1 MFAYMQAD
9 VNVPGL
15 AQATTAF
22 REAQDLAAQL
32 LPGSHP
38 VRLSVE
44 VEYVAYIYDC
54 LHEAEQSRRRA
65 KAAIRAVYEAQEGM
79 DDESFVDASE
89 LVSMYVLVHPIETFH
104 AGPDLLMNISRSAF
118 S

>member
-1 MFAYMQAD
+1 M
-9 VNVPGL
+9 
-15 AQATTAF
+15 
-22 REAQDLAAQL
+22 
-32 LPGSHP
+32 
-38 VRLSVE
+38 RLSVE

-89 LVSMYVLVHPIETFH
+89 LVSMYVYCCCSFFH
-104 AGPDLLMNISRSAF
+104 LPFSIPRSQLPPF
-118 S
+118 V